1 MTTNSWFGN
10 RIKTEPC
17 ETDDCQISLLYGF
30 LKINK
35 MEKKWISD
43 FLGVGYR
50 YTDIYMNIL
59 ILFTDRKVA
68 IKTWNENIHWW
79 PDDQIILRFIEDED
93 YYWFIL
99 YLQGK
104 DLFSKENIGFL
115 KKNQLTQNYL
125 RFKKNYDEKTIL
137 RFALYKTLEKK
148 FADKGRNN
156 EDSETETGKNTN
168 YELNIFKRMKSIY
181 DVKFL
186 KIDELDDNS
195 FEYSLI
201 KNVDTQYA

>member
-1 MTTNSWFGN
+1 
-10 RIKTEPC
+10 
-17 ETDDCQISLLYGF
+17 
-30 LKINK
+30 

-59 ILFTDRKVA
+59 ILFTDIKVA

-137 RFALYKTLEKK
+137 RFALYKSLEKK
-148 FADKGRNN
+148 IADKGQNN
-156 EDSETETGKNTN
+156 KDAESETGKNAN

-186 KIDELDDNS
+186 KINELDDNS

>member
-1 MTTNSWFGN
+1 MA
-10 RIKTEPC
+10 
-17 ETDDCQISLLYGF
+17 F

-59 ILFTDRKVA
+59 ILFTDRKIA
-68 IKTWNENIHWW
+68 IKIWNENIHWW
-79 PDDQIILRFIEDED
+79 PDDQIILRFIEDQD

-104 DLFSKENIGFL
+104 NLFSKENIGFF
-115 KKNQLTQNYL
+115 KRNHLTQNYL
-125 RFKKNYDEKTIL
+125 RFKKNYDQKAIF

-148 FADKGRNN
+148 IGDN
-156 EDSETETGKNTN
+156 SENSENDNTKNLN
-168 YELNIFKRMKSIY
+168 YELNIFKRMKTIY

-186 KIDELDDNS
+186 KINELEENS

-201 KNVDTQYA
+201 KSIGKQYA

>member
-1 MTTNSWFGN
+1 
-10 RIKTEPC
+10 
-17 ETDDCQISLLYGF
+17 
-30 LKINK
+30 

-43 FLGVGYR
+43 FLGIGYR

-59 ILFTDRKVA
+59 ILFSDRKVA

-137 RFALYKTLEKK
+137 RFAQYKSLEKK
-148 FADKGRNN
+148 IADKGQNN
-156 EDSETETGKNTN
+156 KDAESETGKNAN

-186 KIDELDDNS
+186 KINELDDNS

>member
-1 MTTNSWFGN
+1 
-10 RIKTEPC
+10 
-17 ETDDCQISLLYGF
+17 
-30 LKINK
+30 

-59 ILFTDRKVA
+59 ILFTDRKAA
-68 IKTWNENIHWW
+68 IKIWNENIHWW
-79 PDDQIILRFIEDED
+79 PDDQIILTFIEDQD

-104 DLFSKENIGFL
+104 NLFSKENIGFF
-115 KKNQLTQNYL
+115 KRNQLTQNYF
-125 RFKKNYDEKTIL
+125 RFKKNYDEKAIL

-148 FADKGRNN
+148 ITDND
-156 EDSETETGKNTN
+156 EDGENDNAKNIH
-168 YELNIFKRMKSIY
+168 YELNIFKRMKTIY

-186 KIDELDDNS
+186 KINELEDKS

-201 KNVDTQYA
+201 KNIGKQYA

>member
-1 MTTNSWFGN
+1 
-10 RIKTEPC
+10 
-17 ETDDCQISLLYGF
+17 
-30 LKINK
+30 
-35 MEKKWISD
+35 
-43 FLGVGYR
+43 
-50 YTDIYMNIL
+50 MNIL

-125 RFKKNYDEKTIL
+125 RFKKNFEEKTIL
-137 RFALYKTLEKK
+137 RFALYKSLEKK
-148 FADKGRNN
+148 IADKNN
-156 EDSETETGKNTN
+156 VLENRVHDSSNKAT
-168 YELNIFKRMKSIY
+168 YELNIFKRMKTIY

-186 KIDELDDNS
+186 KLNELEENS
-195 FEYSLI
+195 LEHS
-201 KNVDTQYA
+201 

>member
-1 MTTNSWFGN
+1 
-10 RIKTEPC
+10 
-17 ETDDCQISLLYGF
+17 
-30 LKINK
+30 

-99 YLQGK
+99 YLRGK

-137 RFALYKTLEKK
+137 RFALYKSLEKK
-148 FADKGRNN
+148 IADKGQNN
-156 EDSETETGKNTN
+156 EDAESETGKNTN

-186 KIDELDDNS
+186 KINELDDNS

-201 KNVDTQYA
+201 KNDRHPLCLKNFVASKIALIVVFTGSIILRLIMEK